1 MSAGTVFSMAA
12 TRARRRARQSF
23 TGEAGVTGDGCQV
36 TDGTGGLRIAELGI
50 AELRRRGVGGIPAV
64 AGHVKGGT
72 AYSGVPPRGFTPPHV
87 AGVMGWILGRGFL
100 RPFMVVFSFGSVV
113 SVMMGSDFHWRP
125 WRSDLFQAA
134 DPMRTT

>member
-50 AELRRRGVGGIPAV
+50 AELRRRGVGGMPAV
-64 AGHVKGGT
+64 GA
-72 AYSGVPPRGFTPPHV
+72 
-87 AGVMGWILGRGFL
+87 VMVLIFGMVFL
-100 RPFMVVFSFGSVV
+100 RPFMVVFSFGFVF
-113 SVMMGSDFHWRP
+113 SVMVGSDFHWRP